1 MAPIAKEPETLT
13 SALTGAAVT
22 PPAAAKPQPA
32 AVEMPVTVN
41 GARTVEG
48 SDKREPFSENTQT
61 VLVFA
66 NGAVIRLASGVAS
79 GQLLFLTNDRTKKEV
94 VCQVVKSK
102 NYSREAGYVELEFT
116 EAAPGFWGMRFA
128 STGAVSAAPVA
139 AKLPVPA
146 SGLPEKSLL
155 EKLAEEKAKAPSV
168 PVIEASK
175 PVVVMPAVTQES
187 VKEPDAKPF
196 VPEESKVLPTV
207 PAVPAKSLQERLIE
221 ASTRPQ
227 TVVTV
232 EPAKPAEIIPT
243 VASELAESALKIP
256 TLSEFLWNG
265 TKGPELKPAEK
276 EEPAKA
282 EATEKESAK
291 PLTEEGA
298 DLQGQLSSLIFAQK
312 PKPPVVEKISSVEA
326 EASSSELTKLLM
338 PEKKEAE
345 SIASAPLQVKANPA
359 PGTSTFDF
367 EAEEVKIP
375 AWLEPLAR
383 NSAASAAVFETKMPD
398 MKATEIKSGETLAGS
413 TDSHGQNEDGS
424 TAQESSA
431 EYSEKHEAVLTLSSE
446 GPTPNFGSSLALDSR
461 APQGAAEGGSR
472 KGLVLGLL
480 AAGLLVAAAGGW
492 YWYSNQ
498 SQSVAASGPG
508 AAQENVATE
517 AAPSASAP
525 VSRSAASPSANSP
538 ANAVG
543 NRNPVTPNPAKS
555 DSNGN
560 ASAVQP
566 PVEPL
571 TTASEPVAKP
581 KLGDVHLSAPV
592 VNHNALGTNN
602 NASDSEPTLN
612 DDATGA
618 DPGSLGLLA
627 NKGKQ
632 PAAPLQV
639 GGEVKQARLVSS
651 VPPVYPQLAKN
662 QRLSGDVTIDALI
675 DAHGNVSAMKVIS
688 GPALLHQ
695 SAMDA
700 LRQWKYQPATLNGQA
715 TPMHL
720 TVTLQFKLP

>member
-1 MAPIAKEPETLT
+1 MAPIAKELDTLS
-13 SALTGAAVT
+13 SALAGAGAT

-48 SDKREPFSENTQT
+48 SDKREPFSENTHT

-116 EAAPGFWGMRFA
+116 EAAPGFWGMRFSSA
-128 STGAVSAAPVA
+128 GAVATAPVA
-139 AKLPVPA
+139 AKLPVPV

-155 EKLAEEKAKAPSV
+155 EKLSVEKAKTPSV
-168 PVIEASK
+168 PVIEALK
-175 PVVVMPAVTQES
+175 PAGLMPAVTQEGA
-187 VKEPDAKPF
+187 KELEAKP
-196 VPEESKVLPTV
+196 VVHEESKAL
-207 PAVPAKSLQERLIE
+207 PAVPAAPTKSFQEKLIE
-221 ASTRPQ
+221 ASTRPPM
-227 TVVTV
+227 TMT
-232 EPAKPAEIIPT
+232 EPPKPAEVKPT
-243 VASELAESALKIP
+243 AATEFTESVPKIP
-256 TLSEFLWNG
+256 TLSEFLTNG
-265 TKGPELKPAEK
+265 TAGPELKALEK
-276 EEPAKA
+276 EAPAKV
-282 EATEKESAK
+282 ELKDGESPK
-291 PLTEEGA
+291 PLTEQDAELHGK
-298 DLQGQLSSLIFAQK
+298 LSALIFAQK
-312 PKPPVVEKISSVEA
+312 PELSAVEISSVEA
-326 EASSSELTKLLM
+326 ESRAGELTKLLM
-338 PEKKEAE
+338 PKKKEAE
-345 SIASAPLQVKANPA
+345 SSASAPLSVKANPA

-367 EAEEVKIP
+367 ETEEVKIP

-383 NSAASAAVFETKMPD
+383 NSPASAAVFETRMPET
-398 MKATEIKSGETLAGS
+398 KASDAV
-413 TDSHGQNEDGS
+413 DSHGQSEQQISGEENS
-424 TAQESSA
+424 P
-431 EYSEKHEAVLTLSSE
+431 EYSEKSEAVLTLSSE

-461 APQGAAEGGSR
+461 ATQGAAEGGSR
-472 KGLVLGLL
+472 KGLMLGLL
-480 AAGLLVAAAGGW
+480 AAGLLVAAGGGW

-498 SQSVAASGPG
+498 PQSVAASGP
-508 AAQENVATE
+508 AARGNVATE
-517 AAPSASAP
+517 AAPSAVAP
-525 VSRSAASPSANSP
+525 VSHATVSP
-538 ANAVG
+538 AANFGANPAGSHNSV
-543 NRNPVTPNPAKS
+543 NSNPVKS

-560 ASAVQP
+560 TFS
-566 PVEPL
+566 VEPPAETL
-571 TTASEPVAKP
+571 TTASEPITKP

-592 VNHNALGTNN
+592 VNRKASGTYN

-612 DDATGA
+612 DGLTGG

-632 PAAPLQV
+632 PVAPLQV
-639 GGEVKQARLVSS
+639 GGDVKQARLISS

-675 DAHGNVSAMKVIS
+675 DVHGNVSAMKVIS

-695 SAMDA
+695 AAMDA
-700 LRQWKYQPATLNGQA
+700 LRQWKYQSATLNGLA

>member
-1 MAPIAKEPETLT
+1 MAPIAKEPETLS
-13 SALTGAAVT
+13 SALAAAGVT
-22 PPAAAKPQPA
+22 TPAAAKPQPA

-128 STGAVSAAPVA
+128 SAGAVVTAPVA

-146 SGLPEKSLL
+146 SGLPEGSLL
-155 EKLAEEKAKAPSV
+155 AKLTEEKAKTLSTSVAEAP
-168 PVIEASK
+168 K
-175 PVVVMPAVTQES
+175 PVLLVPAVTQES
-187 VKEPDAKPF
+187 AKEPEAKPF
-196 VPEESKVLPTV
+196 VTEESKALPAIPPV
-207 PAVPAKSLQERLIE
+207 AARSLQERLIE
-221 ASTRPQ
+221 TNNKPQ
-227 TVVTV
+227 TTV
-232 EPAKPAEIIPT
+232 KVDPAKP
-243 VASELAESALKIP
+243 VAIKPAVETELTESALKIP
-256 TLSEFLWNG
+256 TLSEFLTNG
-265 TKGPELKPAEK
+265 TKGPELKAAEK

-282 EATEKESAK
+282 EAQENENAK
-291 PLTEEGA
+291 PLTEEDA
-298 DLQGQLSSLIFAQK
+298 ELQGQLSALIFAQK
-312 PKPPVVEKISSVEA
+312 PEPPVVEKISSVEA
-326 EASSSELTKLLM
+326 QASAGELTKLLI

-345 SIASAPLQVKANPA
+345 SSAGALLPVKTNPA

-383 NSAASAAVFETKMPD
+383 NSAASAAVFETKMPET
-398 MKATEIKSGETLAGS
+398 KASEIKFGETLAGNS
-413 TDSHGQNEDGS
+413 DSHGQSEDGS

-461 APQGAAEGGSR
+461 ATQGAAEGGSR

-480 AAGLLVAAAGGW
+480 AAGLLVAAGGGW

-498 SQSVAASGPG
+498 PQSVAASGTG
-508 AAQENVATE
+508 SAQENVATE
-517 AAPSASAP
+517 ATPNAAAP
-525 VSRSAASPSANSP
+525 VSRSAASPA
-538 ANAVG
+538 ADFGTNAAG
-543 NRNPVTPNPAKS
+543 NRNSMNASPTRS

-560 ASAVQP
+560 ASAIQP
-566 PVEPL
+566 PVEPS
-571 TTASEPVAKP
+571 TTANEPAAKP
-581 KLGDVHLSAPV
+581 KLGNLHLSAPV
-592 VNHNALGTNN
+592 VHRRTSGTDN

-612 DDATGA
+612 DGVSGG
-618 DPGSLGLLA
+618 DPGSLGLFA

-639 GGEVKQARLVSS
+639 GGEVKQARLISS
-651 VPPVYPQLAKN
+651 VSPVYPQLAKN

-675 DAHGNVSAMKVIS
+675 DAHGNVSTMKVIS

-700 LRQWKYQPATLNGQA
+700 LRQWKYQAATLNGQA